1 LAETIRT
8 SKFSQFHQ
16 FRRIGPSM
24 QAPPLTLPSAST
36 PQARDR
42 GSIGHLPVN
51 LFASVMGLSGLAL
64 AWRLAHGS
72 LGAPAFIGEAIGALA
87 LGVFV
92 LLALG
97 YLLKAAR
104 HPAAVRAEFGHPV
117 SGNFFGTIAISIL
130 LLSAVIAPY
139 APATAQAVWT
149 VGTLLTFGLGLVV
162 VSRLLRGGTDG
173 AQMVPAWIIP
183 GVATLDIPVTG
194 GQLTMAWAGEVNLL
208 AAAVGVVL
216 ALVLLTLI
224 VHRLAHHAPLAP
236 PMTPSLMILVAPFA
250 VGFLAYTN
258 LVGEVDRFASLL
270 FYFALFM
277 FVVVAPKVFRPGVPF
292 SPGWWAISFPM
303 AALAN
308 AALKYAQVR
317 STWPLWGIAVL
328 LLAALSVAL
337 AVLTV
342 RTVRIALD
350 GRLLAG

>member
-1 LAETIRT
+1 
-8 SKFSQFHQ
+8 
-16 FRRIGPSM
+16 M
-24 QAPPLTLPSAST
+24 QAPPLTLPAGAVR
-36 PQARDR
+36 QARAQ
-42 GSIGHLPVN
+42 GSIRHLPVN

-72 LGAPAFIGEAIGALA
+72 LGAPALIGEVIGALA

-97 YLLKAAR
+97 YGVKAAR
-104 HPAAVRAEFGHPV
+104 HPEAVRAEFAHPV

-139 APATAQAVWT
+139 GAAAARTVWT
-149 VGTLLTFGLGLVV
+149 AGLLLTLGLGLVV
-162 VSRLLRGGTDG
+162 VSRLLRGGTDD
-173 AQMVPAWIIP
+173 AHMVPAWIIP
-183 GVATLDIPVTG
+183 GVASLDIPVTG
-194 GQLTMAWAGEVNLL
+194 GQMPMAWAGEVNLL
-208 AAAVGVVL
+208 AAGVGTVL

-224 VHRLAHHAPLAP
+224 VKRLAQHAPLAP
-236 PMTPSLMILVAPFA
+236 LMTPSLMILVAPFA

-258 LVGEVDRFASLL
+258 LVGEVDRFAALL

-277 FVVVAPKVFRPGVPF
+277 FVVLAPRVFRRSVPF

-308 AALKYAQVR
+308 AALKYAQSR
-317 STWPLWGIAVL
+317 PTWPLWAIATL
-328 LLAALSVAL
+328 LLAGLSVAL
-337 AVLTV
+337 AVLAV